1 MGLTYEVIGTKGALY
16 FDQEHLAELQ
26 FYSAADPAGRRG
38 YRTLLIGPDH
48 PDYGN
53 FCIGAGHGFGYNDM
67 ITVEMKDLIE
77 GIAADLPLWPSFRD
91 AAHTAQ
97 VVDAV
102 LLSQTE
108 RRWVAIEEL
117 EKGWQK

>member
-1 MGLTYEVIGTKGALY
+1 MRN
-16 FDQEHLAELQ
+16 AECLVQ
-26 FYSAADPAGRRG
+26 IQVANIRADPAGRRG

-67 ITVEMKDLIE
+67 ITVEMMDLIE
-77 GIAADLPLWPSFRD
+77 GIAADQALWPSFRD
-91 AAHTAQ
+91 AVHTAL
-97 VVDAV
+97 VVDSV
-102 LLSQTE
+102 LLSQKE

-117 EKGWQK
+117 EKGLQK